1 MHIQYLYNLWI
12 LILAICRC
20 LVASMLVLSSFSFF
34 YAVTYEIFY
43 GAIQEK
49 SRASLESWW
58 AVKIAGYVYLCTRYM
73 YSTWLPYIGI
83 RSQDFIYR
91 CIYLPSLSW
100 MTTIALPVVW
110 TWGAGG
116 SRVPKKKAIISS
128 DSTISSSTMVTLKHS
143 CLMLVV
149 VDSLLNVR
157 VMDPGISKS
166 ESVNKPH
173 AVTV

>member
-1 MHIQYLYNLWI
+1 MRY
-12 LILAICRC
+12 
-20 LVASMLVLSSFSFF
+20 SMEQFL
-34 YAVTYEIFY
+34 
-43 GAIQEK
+43 EK
-49 SRASLESWW
+49 FRASLESWW
-58 AVKIAGYVYLCTRYM
+58 AVKIVGYVYLCTRYM

-83 RSQDFIYR
+83 WSQDFIYR

-116 SRVPKKKAIISS
+116 SRVPKKKAIVSS

-149 VDSLLNVR
+149 LDSLLNVR

-166 ESVNKPH
+166 ESVNKSH
-173 AVTV
+173 AVAVQGSMAFQLI